1 MAEAASLWRH
11 RDFLKL
17 WVGETISVFGSQFT
31 GLALPLIAV
40 LTLRAT
46 PGQMGLIQAFA
57 TAPFLLLGLIVGVWV
72 DRRRR
77 RPILIAADVGRGAVV
92 GMVALLALGAVLSIE
107 YLYVAALVNGLLT
120 VFFDV
125 AYMAYLPSLV
135 ERAQLVEANSKLQ
148 STQAAAGVLGPG
160 MAGAIIQLVG
170 AARVMILDALSFFA
184 SAVALAL
191 VARREAPPKSTGQR
205 SLLAEA
211 REGLAVVT
219 RNPLLRAIASCTGTF
234 NFFSIAYGSVYVLY
248 VLDVLHVDPLSL
260 GLIFS
265 LGSVG
270 LLVGAV
276 TAARLAKRFGLGLLL
291 VPLAGFL
298 PIAPLDWTLPVLV
311 FAQALTGF
319 SIPVYNVNQ
328 VSLRQAITPDHLQG
342 RMNATM
348 RFIVWG
354 TLPLGALF
362 GGALAELLVGAV
374 GKAPALQ
381 LTLLVSA
388 VGSSLAFLWVLFSPV
403 RGLERIP
410 EPAPPPSG
418 GTS

>member
-1 MAEAASLWRH
+1 
-11 RDFLKL
+11 
-17 WVGETISVFGSQFT
+17 
-31 GLALPLIAV
+31 
-40 LTLRAT
+40 
-46 PGQMGLIQAFA
+46 
-57 TAPFLLLGLIVGVWV
+57 VWV

-276 TAARLAKRFGLGLLL
+276 TAARLAKRFGLGRVIVWTNVIGGLGLLL